1 MFKTIKQGSFVFFGN
16 KFFSGILPS
25 KGIVYIAVNV
35 QMKYFVK
42 NWFNEI
48 SRFCARTTAY
58 ICYYCHKLYLF
69 KFVES
74 YK

>member
-42 NWFNEI
+42 N
-48 SRFCARTTAY
+48 
-58 ICYYCHKLYLF
+58 
-69 KFVES
+69 
-74 YK
+74 